1 MLAAYASRLAEPKA
15 SGVQL
20 SEQEQRWCEFLMRGD
35 LVLRASAVLKST
47 KKESDGPGDGP
58 CSCGQQEAEGQ
69 LPLLVL

>member
-35 LVLRASAVLKST
+35 LVLRASAVFNLERRKVVVGHSW
-47 KKESDGPGDGP
+47 EVGHAAVGSRRLRANCP
-58 CSCGQQEAEGQ
+58 C
-69 LPLLVL
+69 